1 MKTIYLLRHAKS
13 SWDDARL
20 SDFDRPLNARGLAAA
35 PLVGG
40 KILAE
45 KFPIDLII
53 SSPAK
58 RAKQTAFL
66 IKQSARVESEIE
78 FDERIYEASPRRLLE
93 IVSEIADDKRA
104 AMLVGHNPGLENFI
118 KMLTG
123 KIAAMP
129 TAALAVIDLNVEKW
143 NEITTDCGELRE
155 LIRPK
160 SLE

>member
-20 SDFDRPLNARGLAAA
+20 SDFDRPLNTRGLAAA

-40 KILAE
+40 KILAD
-45 KFPIDLII
+45 KFSIDLII

-58 RAKQTAFL
+58 RAEQTAFL
-66 IKQSARVESEIE
+66 IKEAARVKSEIE

-93 IVSEIADDKRA
+93 VASEIANDKQA
-104 AMLVGHNPGLENFI
+104 AMLVGHNPGLEGFI

-123 KIAAMP
+123 KIEAMP

-143 NEITTDCGELRE
+143 NEITSDCGELRV

-160 SLE
+160 SLD